1 MTTANL
7 NSLPLFL
14 SVGYK
19 QPFLRV
25 NFMRRYSLFALV
37 ALSSVSYADAAA
49 TKNLNALLAKMSS
62 MQAHFEQH
70 TLDPKNQPLQTLS
83 GEMRVKRPGFF
94 RWDTVTPFA
103 QQIIANGQSV
113 WIYDPELQQAT
124 KQKLDKQVG
133 NTPALLL
140 SGDSSKIASS
150 FEVTQEKS
158 ITKNQNSFILK
169 PKDKEAVF
177 ESLRVSFNGS
187 QMSAMQLKDSLGQKT
202 DIFFSQIRLNGKI
215 SPSVFQFTPPKD
227 VDVIDE

>member
-1 MTTANL
+1 MRIMRI
-7 NSLPLFL
+7 PLL
-14 SVGYK
+14 ILACTISAV
-19 QPFLRV
+19 
-25 NFMRRYSLFALV
+25 SHADDV
-37 ALSSVSYADAAA
+37 AS
-49 TKNLNALLAKMSS
+49 KNLNTLLAKMTS

-83 GEMRVKRPGFF
+83 GEMHVKRPGFF
-94 RWDTVTPFA
+94 RWDTVKPFD

-150 FEVTQEKS
+150 FMVTQEK
-158 ITKNQNSFILK
+158 TTGKNQSAFILK
-169 PKDKEAVF
+169 PRDKDAVF

-187 QMSAMQLKDSLGQKT
+187 QMNAMQLKDSLGQKT
-202 DIFFSQIRLNGKI
+202 DIFFSQIKLNGKI
-215 SPSVFQFTPPKD
+215 SPTVFQFTPPKD